1 MEPQTS
7 PRHVRSFVQL
17 MATWCPFFA
26 QLHGIRPCV
35 FTAWYL
41 AKKLRKTICRFLDFF
56 ICFFTSRALPC
67 TLPPAQPPEP
77 QRSVSSTPR
86 LSWAPPP
93 YVVARRCLH
102 PERQPP
108 AAVLYSF
115 PFFQWSWACSAH
127 CLMCEN
133 CCFIV
138 WFSCLIPSLES
149 ITSSKF
155 RNEVP
160 SCLILIPPYWLYLG
174 C

>member
-1 MEPQTS
+1 
-7 PRHVRSFVQL
+7 

-26 QLHGIRPCV
+26 QLHGIWPCM
-35 FTAWYL
+35 FMAWYL
-41 AKKLRKTICRFLDFF
+41 AKKLRETICRFLDFF
-56 ICFFTSRALPC
+56 ICVFTSCGLPC

-77 QRSVSSTPR
+77 QRSVSSTQRHSAPFLGSSTLCGCQKVSAPR
-86 LSWAPPP
+86 KTASRAL
-93 YVVARRCLH
+93 
-102 PERQPP
+102 
-108 AAVLYSF
+108 LYLF

-149 ITSSKF
+149 ITPSKF
-155 RNEVP
+155 RNEVC
-160 SCLILIPPYWLYLG
+160 SFLILIPPYWLYFG